1 MSGKKSSKLIREIV
15 RPAKQLGEL
24 AHRSASRLYSP
35 YVYDLTARKRVRVSR
50 GALELKNN
58 VAIYVVA
65 PFSGIWPSHLQALNS
80 IVGSDVAPVVVSNV
94 PLSVQDKNDISDRAA
109 LVIERPNQGYDFGAF
124 REGVLHLRDRIEELS
139 RITLLNDS
147 VWFPTPN
154 SSDWFEDLETQ
165 NSLFTGATSNYGG
178 SLKVPGSLEP
188 EIWAYSPQAKNF
200 HYQSYAVSFS
210 ERAIRDPAFLKFWA
224 TYPLTN
230 NKGLTVRRGEIG
242 LSQWAISQGWS
253 TSSTYPIEQMDLLVE
268 TLSEPRLRKIAE
280 SLIVLGNPE
289 FLALKHRV
297 LKEKTD
303 KECLRQLIL
312 AAARC
317 LGVAYATPEFN
328 LREMK
333 FPFLKKSPV
342 WHQKEAS
349 DITLRIVREHGD
361 KWDILEEVE
370 FLRRSLP

>member
-24 AHRSASRLYSP
+24 VHRSASRVYSP
-35 YVYDLTARKRVRVSR
+35 YVYDLTARKRVRMSP

-58 VAIYVVA
+58 VAIYVIA
-65 PFSGIWPSHLQALNS
+65 PFHGIWPSHLQALDF
-80 IVGSDVAPVVVSNV
+80 IVGSGIAPIVVSNL
-94 PLSVQDKNDISDRAA
+94 PLSANDKNDISDRAA
-109 LVIERPNQGYDFGAF
+109 LIIERPNLGYDFGAF
-124 REGVLHLRDRIEELS
+124 REGILHLRDRLEECS
-139 RITLLNDS
+139 RVTLLNDS

-154 SSDWFEDLETQ
+154 ASNWFESLDAQ
-165 NSLFTGATSNYGG
+165 SSLFSGATSNYGG
-178 SLKVPGSLEP
+178 SLKVPKSLEP
-188 EIWAYSPQAKNF
+188 EVWTYSPQANNF

-210 ERAIRDPAFLKFWA
+210 GRAIRDPAFLKFWT

-230 NKGLTVRRGEIG
+230 SKDLTVRRGEIG

-253 TSSTYPIEQMDLLVE
+253 TSSTYPIEQMDLLVKP
-268 TLSEPRLRKIAE
+268 LSESRLREIAE
-280 SLIVLGNPE
+280 RLIVLGNPE

-303 KECLRQLIL
+303 KESLRQMIL

-328 LREMK
+328 LREMQ

-361 KWDILEEVE
+361 KWGILEEVE